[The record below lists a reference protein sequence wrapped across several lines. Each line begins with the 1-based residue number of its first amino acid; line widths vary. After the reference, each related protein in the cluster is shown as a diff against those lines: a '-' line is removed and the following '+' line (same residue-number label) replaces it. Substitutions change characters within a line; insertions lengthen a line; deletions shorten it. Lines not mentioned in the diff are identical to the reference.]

1 MKIQNVKGCYDF
13 LPNEQKVRNY
23 INDILKETFESYGY
37 LSIETPIL
45 SYYDML
51 SDKYDEENDILKEIY
66 KLKDQGDRNLGLRY
80 DLTVPF
86 AKFIALNKNNLKLPF
101 KRYEIAKVFRDG
113 PVKVGRDREFTQC
126 DIDVVG
132 LSGQEIE
139 AELISL
145 YLRAFNKMNIEV
157 IIKYN
162 SRNLMRGIVEELV
175 DNKNIITNVITI
187 IDKID
192 KITKDEFISCLKEY
206 GIKEEVSNK
215 LLEYFKLDLKAITK
229 VFKNTNNELIKKG
242 LEELNNLNNLL
253 KDLKIN
259 KNCIFTPSLARGQEY
274 YTGNVFEVYEK
285 NGLLTS
291 SIGGGGRYDNMITEF
306 IDDGETYPA
315 VGVSFGLSSLYEL
328 LKDKDEFIKSNE
340 IDIYVIPLNT
350 FKDSF
355 IISEKLRSIGLNVL
369 LELEN
374 KKLKKCLD
382 YANKEEI
389 DYVLIIGEDEL
400 KEEKLQ
406 LKNMKDGTISKI
418 SLKNIN
424 KVKDIIKKKNK

>member
-328 LKDKDEFIKSNE
+328 LKDKDEFKKSNE

-355 IISEKLRSIGLNVL
+355 IISEKLRNIGLNVL